1 MKSFLYY
8 IKKKCYY
15 CFMEI
20 IKTLNND
27 ELTLKIVGELNT
39 TTYQQ
44 LEEEVSKSL
53 NGIKTLIYD
62 FEKLEYISSAGLRV
76 LLISKKTMDKQGKM
90 IVRNANKNV
99 MEIFKITGFANVL
112 DFE

>member
-1 MKSFLYY
+1 
-8 IKKKCYY
+8 
-15 CFMEI
+15 MEI

-27 ELTLKIVGELNT
+27 ELVLKVVGELNT

-53 NGIKTLIYD
+53 GGIKTLIFD
-62 FEKLEYISSAGLRV
+62 FAQLEYISSAGLRV

-90 IVRNANKNV
+90 IVRNANKSV
-99 MEIFKITGFANVL
+99 MEIFEITGFANVL